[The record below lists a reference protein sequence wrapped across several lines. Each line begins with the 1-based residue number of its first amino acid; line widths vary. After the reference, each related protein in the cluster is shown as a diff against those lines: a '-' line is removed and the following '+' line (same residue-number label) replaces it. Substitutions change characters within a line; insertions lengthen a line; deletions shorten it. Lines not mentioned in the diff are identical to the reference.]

1 MEQRLAS
8 TRRRMPAGMR
18 ILKQRRRSKLGI
30 KTFHL
35 IFISISVLLA
45 GGVAV
50 WAFDFAQQVSRP
62 AVYVATGIGAILFG
76 LGLVVYEI
84 VFVRKLKDLD

>member
-1 MEQRLAS
+1 MPKRH
-8 TRRRMPAGMR
+8 RRP
-18 ILKQRRRSKLGI
+18 KLGI

-62 AVYVATGIGAILFG
+62 VGYGLTGVGAILFG
-76 LGLVVYEI
+76 LALVAYEI
-84 VFVRKLKDLD
+84 IFIRKLKDL

>member
-1 MEQRLAS
+1 M
-8 TRRRMPAGMR
+8 
-18 ILKQRRRSKLGI
+18 GI

-62 AVYVATGIGAILFG
+62 AAYVATGIGAVLFG
-76 LGLVVYEI
+76 LALVAYEI
-84 VFVRKLKDLD
+84 VFIRKLKEL

>member
-1 MEQRLAS
+1 M
-8 TRRRMPAGMR
+8 
-18 ILKQRRRSKLGI
+18 GI

-35 IFISISVLLA
+35 IFISISVLLS

-62 AVYVATGIGAILFG
+62 AVDVATGLGAVRFG
-76 LGLVVYEI
+76 LGRVA
-84 VFVRKLKDLD
+84 

>member
-1 MEQRLAS
+1 
-8 TRRRMPAGMR
+8 MPARLR
-18 ILKQRRRSKLGI
+18 IAKQRGRPTLGI

-50 WAFDFAQQVSRP
+50 WAFDFARQVSRP
-62 AVYVATGIGAILFG
+62 AGYVATGVGAVLFG
-76 LGLVVYEI
+76 LALVVYEI
-84 VFVRKLKDLD
+84 IFIRKMKEL

>member
-1 MEQRLAS
+1 M
-8 TRRRMPAGMR
+8 
-18 ILKQRRRSKLGI
+18 GI

-50 WAFDFAQQVSRP
+50 WAFDFARQVSRP
-62 AVYVATGIGAILFG
+62 AGYVATGVGAVLFG
-76 LGLVVYEI
+76 LALVVYEI
-84 VFVRKLKDLD
+84 IFIRKMKEL

>member
-1 MEQRLAS
+1 MPKGH
-8 TRRRMPAGMR
+8 RRP
-18 ILKQRRRSKLGI
+18 KVGI

-50 WAFDFAQQVSRP
+50 WAFDFARQVSRP
-62 AVYVATGIGAILFG
+62 AGYVATGIGAVLFG
-76 LGLVVYEI
+76 LGLVGYEI
-84 VFVRKLKDLD
+84 VFVRKMKDL